1 MKKMKKAVALM
12 AAIFCLAAS
21 VPLPADA
28 AEILLSEQYGTVI
41 VLDDFT
47 LGYDNTAPAY
57 QALINSWENDPYWDL
72 CGVPLDS
79 LILLKQASYMG
90 IRFDQ
95 NTWTF
100 QANTTPAD
108 FAADINHYN
117 AMKGALALDPT
128 LSADYQAQQ
137 AALLAQQQAEAA
149 ALQAQQE
156 AEAAQAAAMRN
167 QGIAVMQAL
176 EPQIQW
182 AGAIAP
188 LGSYTTGSV
197 YGPKLTKQELAEV
210 EAAVQTFVGSY
221 ITPEMTDYQ
230 KICAINSFL
239 STTCTYAPDWSK
251 NRANTAWGALIYH
264 QAQCS
269 GYSRATKALCDAVG
283 IPCYYVHGD
292 NTSHQWNKVLIGGN
306 WYVVDITNSVTCQ
319 NQLFLT
325 SDAKLAQIAGDTSI
339 NSGTPACTLIYPR

>member
-1 MKKMKKAVALM
+1 MKKLKFAIAALTG
-12 AAIFCLAAS
+12 IFCLTTSA
-21 VPLPADA
+21 PLCADA
-28 AEILLSEQYGTVI
+28 AEILISEQYGTVL
-41 VLDDFT
+41 VLDDYM
-47 LGYDNTAPAY
+47 LICYDSAPDY
-57 QALINSWENDPYWDL
+57 QTLINSWDNDPYWDL
-72 CGVPLDS
+72 CGIPLDS
-79 LILLKQASYMG
+79 MILLKQASYMG
-90 IRFDQ
+90 FRIDQ
-95 NTWTF
+95 NTWTL

-108 FAADINHYN
+108 YAADISQYN
-117 AMKGALALDPT
+117 AMKGALAMDPS
-128 LSADYQAQQ
+128 LAANYQAQQ
-137 AALLAQQQAEAA
+137 AALLAKQQAEAA

-156 AEAAQAAAMRN
+156 AAALQAAATQN

-182 AGAIAP
+182 AGTIAP

-210 EAAVQTFVGSY
+210 QAAVQTFVGTY

-269 GYSRATKALCDAVG
+269 GYARATKALCDAVG

-306 WYVVDITNSVTCQ
+306 WYVADITNSVTCQ

-339 NSGTPACTLIYPR
+339 NSGTPACTLIYPG